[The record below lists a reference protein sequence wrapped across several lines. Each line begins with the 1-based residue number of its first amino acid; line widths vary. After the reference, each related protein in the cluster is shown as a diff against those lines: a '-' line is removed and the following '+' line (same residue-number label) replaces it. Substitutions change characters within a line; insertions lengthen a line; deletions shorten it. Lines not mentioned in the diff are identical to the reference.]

1 MLREDSND
9 TPRPCERFGE
19 QSAAEHHRA
28 SPEHFMT
35 PFLLDDELAALCFPL
50 QQRAA
55 IKRHLDRLGVPY
67 ALRPDGYPVVGR
79 TAVSDRLA
87 GYKRA
92 EPLLTRRDEPDAQA
106 LKQRFLNRRQT
117 RGTTP

>member
-1 MLREDSND
+1 MPAND
-9 TPRPCERFGE
+9 TRKRDGDLAKE
-19 QSAAEHHRA
+19 SAGLHDCDPPQHY
-28 SPEHFMT
+28 MT
-35 PFLLDDELAALCFPL
+35 PFLLDDELAALCYPL
-50 QQRAA
+50 RQSAA
-55 IKRHLDRLGVPY
+55 IKRHLNRLGLPY

-92 EPLLTRRDEPDAQA
+92 EPLLSRRDEPDTAA
-106 LKQRFLNRRQT
+106 LKQRFLNRRRN